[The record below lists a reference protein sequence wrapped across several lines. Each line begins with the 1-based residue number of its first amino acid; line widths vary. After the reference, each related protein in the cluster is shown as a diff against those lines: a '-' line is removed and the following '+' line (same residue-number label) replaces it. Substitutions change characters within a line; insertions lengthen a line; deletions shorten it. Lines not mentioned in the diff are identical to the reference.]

1 MQKGERSFIMKRFKL
16 LSDSQLQNINGGYS
30 EMRQVRNL
38 ILKVYK
44 KIFD

>member
-1 MQKGERSFIMKRFKL
+1 MKKKFKIL
-16 LSDSQLQNINGGYS
+16 TNSQLQEVNGGYS
-30 EMRQVRNL
+30 EMRPVRNL